1 MTPDLS
7 TERAILDLLSDEDDE
22 YHTGEALT
30 TLVNVVAGICLQARR
45 PDDLAVEFALKLHRA
60 MIEADKAGQPRWLS

>member
-1 MTPDLS
+1 MMPDHS

-30 TLVNVVAGICLQARR
+30 TLVNVVAGICAQARR
-45 PDDLAVEFALKLHRA
+45 PDDLAVEFAVKLRRRVA
-60 MIEADKAGQPRWLS
+60 AADQPRWLS

>member
-22 YHTGEALT
+22 LHVGEALT
-30 TLVNVVAGICLQARR
+30 TLVDVVAGICALAVC
-45 PDDLAVEFALKLHRA
+45 PDDLAVEFAVKLRKRLHA
-60 MIEADKAGQPRWLS
+60 ADQPRWLS

>member
-1 MTPDLS
+1 MTPDTE

-30 TLVNVVAGICLQARR
+30 TLVNVVAGICAQARR
-45 PDDLAVEFALKLHRA
+45 PDDLAVEFAVKLRRRV
-60 MIEADKAGQPRWLS
+60 ADADQPRWLS